1 MLESKSF
8 RLARLYQTVQAEDN
22 QIQYSSLIAKKLDNF

>member
-8 RLARLYQTVQAEDN
+8 RLVRLHEIVQLEDN
-22 QIQYSSLIAKKLDNF
+22 RIQYQSIIDKKLDNL